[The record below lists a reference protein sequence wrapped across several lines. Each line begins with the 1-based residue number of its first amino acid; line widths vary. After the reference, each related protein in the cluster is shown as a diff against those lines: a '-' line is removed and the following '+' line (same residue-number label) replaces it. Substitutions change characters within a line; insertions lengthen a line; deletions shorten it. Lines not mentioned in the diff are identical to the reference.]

1 MTQLT
6 VLRGH
11 DHVRARHH
19 PRLEGVVH
27 RVEAAGPELLMR
39 PLDVIDNLNKY
50 F

>member
-1 MTQLT
+1 MTRLT
-6 VLRGH
+6 ILRGH

-19 PRLEGVVH
+19 PRLEGIVH
-27 RVEAAGPELLMR
+27 WVEATGPELFVG

>member
-19 PRLEGVVH
+19 PRLEGIVH
-27 RVEAAGPELLMR
+27 RVEATGPELLVG